1 MSGPR
6 IMTDREYKPDNFKAI
21 FRKLSLQQVTDS
33 TSDYNS
39 NIKFMTPQKRP
50 VSFIQPFKSN
60 VSGGDR

>member
-6 IMTDREYKPDNFKAI
+6 IMTDREYKPDNFKSI
-21 FRKLSLQQVTDS
+21 FRKLSFTDS